1 MQVQFKHWNC
11 VLMFNRYVNG
21 DTVSISLV
29 DAVDREPV
37 AHATV
42 NIPGLDFDEVAIKD
56 YSENIGMLEA
66 LLNAGVIET
75 PHREVNFGFVII
87 PIARLSEEAMVS
99 LTN

>member
-1 MQVQFKHWNC
+1 MQFKHWSC

-56 YSENIGMLEA
+56 YSENIGRLEA

-75 PHREVNFGFVII
+75 PHRVVSSEFVTI